1 MAKQNKADILPA
13 GYRPYWSNHI
23 NLVNSFVT
31 PTTVKYADSA
41 AYAFWLRSFYERL
54 LSTIDFQLPEQWQGE
69 ISDFFKWCLVT
80 CGYVAIFDT
89 EKFDDA
95 DDLGLVFQPGSLG
108 GISFYYQPTY
118 ILISNPKFNK
128 RLELHEDCELL
139 KMTPDYL
146 GLWDIIHR
154 FALEC
159 SLMDPGI
166 NMSLINNKYAKLF
179 FAKDKA
185 AAATIQ
191 KAFDLINRGEPGI
204 VLDEGLAN
212 DRNKEAPFQFW
223 VEEDLQKNYITDRQL
238 QDIQTIINQF
248 DAEIGIPTVPYQ
260 KKERMVTKEADS
272 KEEDSRARCTTW
284 IRCLEASKKQ
294 TVKMFPKLENS
305 LNFTL
310 TFPEEDPD
318 DPEDP
323 EEVNEDDS

>member
-1 MAKQNKADILPA
+1 MAKQNKIDTLPA

-80 CGYVAIFDT
+80 CGYVAIFET
-89 EKFDDA
+89 EEF
-95 DDLGLVFQPGSLG
+95 GLSFQPGSLG
-108 GISFYYQPTY
+108 GYSFYYQPTF
-118 ILISNPKFNK
+118 ILISNPKLNK
-128 RLELHEDCELL
+128 KLEIHEECELL

-223 VEEDLQKNYITDRQL
+223 VEEDLQKNYITDKQL

-260 KKERMVTKEADS
+260 KKERMVTKEATS
-272 KEEDSRARCTTW
+272 KEADSRARCTTW

-294 TVKMFPKLENS
+294 IIKMFPKLENS

-310 TFPEEDPD
+310 TFPEEDP
-318 DPEDP
+318 EDP

>member
-1 MAKQNKADILPA
+1 MAKANKDILPL
-13 GYRPYWSNHI
+13 GYRPYWSTMDI
-23 NLVNSFVT
+23 NVANSYIT

-41 AYAFWLRSFYERL
+41 SYHYWLRSFYERL
-54 LSTIDFQLPEQWQGE
+54 LSTIDFKLPEQWQGE
-69 ISDFFKWCLVT
+69 IGDFFKWCLVT

-89 EKFDDA
+89 EEF
-95 DDLGLVFQPGSLG
+95 GLAFQPGSLG
-108 GISFYYQPTY
+108 GYSFYYQPTH

-128 RLELHEDCELL
+128 RLEIHEECELL

-154 FALEC
+154 FALQC

-166 NMSLINNKYAKLF
+166 NISLINNKYSKLF

-191 KAFDLINRGEPGI
+191 KAFDLINQGEPA
-204 VLDEGLAN
+204 VVFDEALAN

-223 VEEDLQKNYITDRQL
+223 VEEDLQKNYITDKQL
-238 QDIQTIINQF
+238 QDLQTIINQF

-260 KKERMVTKEADS
+260 KKERMVTKEASS
-272 KEEDSRARCTTW
+272 KEADSRARCTTW
-284 IRCLEASKKQ
+284 IRCLESSKEQ
-294 TVKMFPKLENS
+294 IVKMFPQLQGS

-310 TFPEEDPD
+310 TFPED

>member
-1 MAKQNKADILPA
+1 MAKQNKNDTFPA
-13 GYRPYWSNHI
+13 GYRPYWSNYI

-69 ISDFFKWCLVT
+69 ISDFFKWCMVT

-89 EKFDDA
+89 DEF
-95 DDLGLVFQPGSLG
+95 GLSFQPGSLG
-108 GISFYYQPTY
+108 GYSFYYQPTY

-128 RLELHEDCELL
+128 KLEIHEECELL

-166 NMSLINNKYAKLF
+166 NMSLINNKFAKLF
-179 FAKDKA
+179 FAKDKV

-191 KAFDLINRGEPGI
+191 KAFDMINRGEPGI
-204 VLDEGLAN
+204 VFDEGLAN

-223 VEEDLQKNYITDRQL
+223 IEEDLQKNYITDKQL
-238 QDIQTIINQF
+238 QDLQTIINQF

-260 KKERMVTKEADS
+260 KKERMVTKEATS
-272 KEEDSRARCTTW
+272 KEADSRARCTTW

-294 TVKMFPKLENS
+294 IVKMFPELENS

-310 TFPEEDPD
+310 TFPEDDPE

>member
-1 MAKQNKADILPA
+1 MAKQNKIDIFPA
-13 GYRPYWSNHI
+13 GYRPYWSSQI
-23 NLVNSFVT
+23 NLANSFVT
-31 PTTVKYADSA
+31 PTSVKYADSA

-69 ISDFFKWCLVT
+69 IGDFFKWCLVT
-80 CGYVAIFDT
+80 LGYVAIFDT
-89 EKFDDA
+89 EEF
-95 DDLGLVFQPGSLG
+95 GLSFQPGSLG
-108 GISFYYQPTY
+108 GYSFYYQPTY

-128 RLELHEDCELL
+128 RLEIHEDCELL

-154 FALEC
+154 FALQC

-166 NMSLINNKYAKLF
+166 NMSLINNKFAKLF
-179 FAKDKA
+179 FAKNKA

-204 VLDEGLAN
+204 VLDDDLAD

-223 VEEDLQKNYITDRQL
+223 IEEDLQKNYITDKQL
-238 QDIQTIINQF
+238 QDLQTIINQF

-260 KKERMVTKEADS
+260 KKERMVTKEASS
-272 KEEDSRARCTTW
+272 KEADSRARCTTW
-284 IRCLEASKKQ
+284 IRCLESSKEQ
-294 TVKMFPKLENS
+294 IVTMFPDLQNT

-310 TFPEEDPD
+310 TFPEDDPNDPD
-318 DPEDP
+318 DPDDQ
-323 EEVNEDDS
+323 EVNKNDS

>member
-1 MAKQNKADILPA
+1 MAKQNKIDTSPA

-23 NLVNSFVT
+23 NLVNSFIT

-69 ISDFFKWCLVT
+69 ISDFFKWCMVT
-80 CGYVAIFDT
+80 CGYVAIFET
-89 EKFDDA
+89 EEF
-95 DDLGLVFQPGSLG
+95 GLSFQPGSLG
-108 GISFYYQPTY
+108 GFSFYYQPTF

-128 RLELHEDCELL
+128 KLEIHKDCELL

-204 VLDEGLAN
+204 VFDEGLAN

-223 VEEDLQKNYITDRQL
+223 VEEDLQKNYITDKQL
-238 QDIQTIINQF
+238 QDLQTIINQF

-260 KKERMVTKEADS
+260 KKERMVTKEASS
-272 KEEDSRARCTTW
+272 KEADSRARCTTW

-294 TVKMFPKLENS
+294 IIEMFPELKDS

-310 TFPEEDPD
+310 TFPEEDPE

>member
-1 MAKQNKADILPA
+1 MAKQNKIDTFPA

-69 ISDFFKWCLVT
+69 ISDFFKWCMVT
-80 CGYVAIFDT
+80 CGYVAIFET
-89 EKFDDA
+89 EEF
-95 DDLGLVFQPGSLG
+95 GLSFQPGSLG
-108 GISFYYQPTY
+108 GYSFYYQPTY
-118 ILISNPKFNK
+118 ILISNPKFNN
-128 RLELHEDCELL
+128 RLEIHEECELL

-154 FALEC
+154 FALQC

-166 NMSLINNKYAKLF
+166 NMSLINNKFSKLF

-204 VLDEGLAN
+204 VFDEGLAN

-223 VEEDLQKNYITDRQL
+223 VEEDLQKNYITDKQL
-238 QDIQTIINQF
+238 QDLQTIINQF

-260 KKERMVTKEADS
+260 KKERMVTKEATS
-272 KEEDSRARCTTW
+272 KEADSRARCTTW

-294 TVKMFPKLENS
+294 IVKMFPELKDS

-310 TFPEEDPD
+310 TFPEEDPE
-318 DPEDP
+318 DPEDQ